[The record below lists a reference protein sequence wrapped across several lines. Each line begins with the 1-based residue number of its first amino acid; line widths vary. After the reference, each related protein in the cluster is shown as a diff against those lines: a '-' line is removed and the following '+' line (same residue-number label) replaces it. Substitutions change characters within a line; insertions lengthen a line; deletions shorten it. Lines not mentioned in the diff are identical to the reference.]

1 MNKGVF
7 FSLDTIF
14 AIIIAVGMVAAI
26 NFFLLR
32 AQEDPVKDLY
42 VEKLANDILLTLVKN
57 RTFESPNTTS
67 VADAF
72 SEILPENLGGVLNV
86 KLYDCIGQNCVAF
99 NKTTEYKVDRCRINV
114 VDVVLIIDRSGS
126 MCEPVAPPF
135 CNSAPPG
142 SKMAA
147 AISAAKTFV
156 DQLDGVND
164 RSGLVSFNSLARID
178 RNLTYD
184 KSSVKSGIDGLH
196 ALGGT
201 AIGYGI
207 MNATNHLKW
216 NGRGSTKWAE
226 VLLSDG
232 ENTAGINPIV
242 AAAQARDAGIVIYT
256 IGLGSDADNI
266 TMSNIANMT
275 GGTYYYAPSGAELS
289 DIYSQI
295 ARELLATEQEVSLAR
310 TSFVT
315 FRNSTINQFGV
326 AELRMCIV

>member
-1 MNKGVF
+1 MEKGVF

-14 AIIIAVGMVAAI
+14 AIVIAIGMVVAI

-57 RTFESPNTTS
+57 KTFEGTNTTS

-72 SEILPENLGGVLNV
+72 SSILPENLGGVLNV
-86 KLYDCIGQNCVAF
+86 KLYSCSGQGCAAF

-114 VDVVLIIDRSGS
+114 VDVVLVIDRSGS
-126 MCEPVAPPF
+126 MCEPVSWVF

-156 DQLDGVND
+156 DQLDAAND
-164 RSGLVSFNSLARID
+164 RSGLVSFATTSRVD
-178 RNLTYD
+178 RNLTFD
-184 KSSVKSGIDGLH
+184 KSAVKSSIDGLR
-196 ALGGT
+196 AFGAT
-201 AIGYGI
+201 AIGEGI
-207 MNATNHLKW
+207 QDATEHLEQA
-216 NGRGSTKWAE
+216 GRGSTKWAQ

-232 ENTAGINPIV
+232 ENTAGMNPIT
-242 AAAQARDAGIVIYT
+242 AAANARDAGIVIYA
-256 IGLGSDADNI
+256 IGLGSDADNA

-275 GGTYYYAPSGAELS
+275 GGKYYYAPSGAELN
-289 DIYSQI
+289 DIYAQI
-295 ARELLATEQEVSLAR
+295 AKELLATEQEVSLAR

-315 FRNSTINQFGV
+315 FRNSTVDQFGI
-326 AELRMCIV
+326 AELRMCII